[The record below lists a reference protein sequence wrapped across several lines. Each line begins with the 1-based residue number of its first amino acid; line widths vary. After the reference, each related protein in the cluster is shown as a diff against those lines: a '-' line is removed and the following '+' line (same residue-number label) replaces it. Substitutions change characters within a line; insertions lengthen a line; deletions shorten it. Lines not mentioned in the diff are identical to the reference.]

1 MNYENGKIY
10 KLVGGGFTYYGST
23 CSTLRQRLCGHKK
36 SFKQNKNISSKLLFE
51 TGDEVK
57 IFLVEKFPCVDK
69 MELNARERW
78 YIENNECVNRI
89 IPTRT
94 KKEYREAHKEQLK
107 EKNKEYY
114 EANKEH
120 KKEKNKE
127 YREAHKEQLKEK
139 DKERYKA
146 NKDKVLKKQ
155 SEKITC
161 ECGVVIRKD
170 SLSIHKKTKKHILA
184 TTTE

>member
-94 KKEYREAHKEQLK
+94 KKEYREANKDDILK
-107 EKNKEYY
+107 YT
-114 EANKEH
+114 
-120 KKEKNKE
+120 KE
-127 YREAHKEQLKEK
+127 YREANKEVVKAQRKAYKEANKEAIKAYQEAYRHRKKQQEQL
-139 DKERYKA
+139 
-146 NKDKVLKKQ
+146 N
-155 SEKITC
+155 
-161 ECGVVIRKD
+161 
-170 SLSIHKKTKKHILA
+170 
-184 TTTE
+184 